1 MGGCVARPVS
11 PVEERANPIHE
22 DLERIRVSVETGLQQ
37 LHEILHQGV
46 DGTRVRLCL
55 FDDKRAMSCGSFCT
69 MGDAPGLEL
78 TLSGSPARFVL
89 RDDQG
94 RELCVPHGRWASMA
108 ASGTELTM
116 VGTPDMCRLRTPD
129 GCHLCLQS
137 DTGLGAVREGT
148 PDLWCLRRV

>member
-1 MGGCVARPVS
+1 MGGCAARPVS
-11 PVEERANPIHE
+11 PVEERGNPIHE
-22 DLERIRVSVETGLQQ
+22 DLERIRVSVETGLQR
-37 LHEILHQGV
+37 LLPHL
-46 DGTRVRLCL
+46 DGARVRLCL
-55 FDDKRAMSCGSFCT
+55 FDDGRAMSCGSFCT
-69 MGDAPGLEL
+69 MGDGPGLEL
-78 TLSGSPARFVL
+78 TLSGPPARFVL

-116 VGTPDMCRLRTPD
+116 VGAPEMCRLRTPD

-137 DTGLGAVREGT
+137 GTGLGAVREGT